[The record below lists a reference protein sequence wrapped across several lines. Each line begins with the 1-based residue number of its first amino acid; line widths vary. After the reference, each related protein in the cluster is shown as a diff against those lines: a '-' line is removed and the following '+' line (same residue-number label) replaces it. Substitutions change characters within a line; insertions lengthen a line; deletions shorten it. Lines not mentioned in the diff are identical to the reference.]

1 MSNEENEYSR
11 YTDNQEE
18 DINSYLIHSRLL
30 QIKNLSIA
38 SLVSFIL
45 STILLIIFSFTIPF
59 IIWIPI
65 IGISLSGIINII
77 LGILILT
84 TNWRNKDVIKDALIW
99 GLLTLILIIP
109 GPISSLIFIS
119 RVKNL
124 DVLNDNKD
132 NLKKNNLEI
141 HLINL
146 RLLQIKNLSIASL
159 VSFILST
166 ILLIIFSFTIPFII
180 WIPIIGISLSG
191 IINIILGIWILTTN
205 WRNKDVIKDA
215 LIWGLLT
222 LMLIILGPISS
233 LIFIS
238 RVKNLKSLETIDN
251 SSSENQDQEI

>member
-1 MSNEENEYSR
+1 MNKKLLIIKILAIISLCLIPLVVIPLGGIIIIFINIVSAIIILATDWKNKEINNNKTIWGILTLLLLGPISSLVFSIQSINIYRSINDNYDDIDNNQKQADNYVEERISHKSENQYFK

-119 RVKNL
+119 R
-124 DVLNDNKD
+124 
-132 NLKKNNLEI
+132 
-141 HLINL
+141 
-146 RLLQIKNLSIASL
+146 A
-159 VSFILST
+159 
-166 ILLIIFSFTIPFII
+166 
-180 WIPIIGISLSG
+180 
-191 IINIILGIWILTTN
+191 
-205 WRNKDVIKDA
+205 
-215 LIWGLLT
+215 
-222 LMLIILGPISS
+222 
-233 LIFIS
+233 
-238 RVKNLKSLETIDN
+238 KNLKSLETIDN
-251 SSSENQDQEI
+251 SSSEKQDQEIQ